1 MDCIIADR
9 RGIIWHEPATS
20 NKEMVDMDV
29 GYTVEEM
36 PNPDGLGTCWAVLY
50 GETVIRTFPSRAEAE
65 SYAVAY
71 AAYLAAQDDPPH
83 DPWQDDSPQGPSIS

>member
-9 RGIIWHEPATS
+9 RGIIWHVPATS

-50 GETVIRTFPSRAEAE
+50 GETVISTFPSRAEAE
-65 SYAVAY
+65 SYA
-71 AAYLAAQDDPPH
+71 AYLATQYDPDDPVTPT
-83 DPWQDDSPQGPSIS
+83 PPGP